1 MIVATY
7 TASHMTSYMPSPAL
21 LAHREEM
28 IHGRKLGPFIQDI
41 VYGAND
47 GIITTFAVVA
57 GSTGADLS
65 HSIIVILGLANLF
78 ADGISMGMGNF
89 LSLRSERDHYRQVY
103 VEEQKEVEQY
113 PEIEREEVR
122 EIYAA
127 KGFAGA
133 DLDHIVSKI
142 TSDERVWIET
152 MMREEHGLSPDGAD
166 FPALHGFITFLSFL
180 LFGSIPIM
188 PYMLDIPLEAR
199 LQVAMFSTGVALFL
213 LGSLRSYV
221 TKQRPV
227 WGVLEVMGVGAVCA
241 LAAYGVGLLLRG
253 LAAL

>member
-1 MIVATY
+1 V
-7 TASHMTSYMPSPAL
+7 
-21 LAHREEM
+21 
-28 IHGRKLGPFIQDI
+28 HGRRLGPFIQDI

-57 GSTGADLS
+57 GSAGANLP
-65 HSIIVILGLANLF
+65 HRVIVILGLANLL

-89 LSLRSERDHYRQVY
+89 LSLRSQRDHYRQIY
-103 VEEQKEVEQY
+103 EEERGEIARFPEV
-113 PEIEREEVR
+113 EREEIC
-122 EIYAA
+122 EIYAN
-127 KGFAGA
+127 KGFSGM

-142 TSDERVWIET
+142 TGDERVWIET
-152 MMREEHGLSPDGAD
+152 MMREEHGLSPDGTE

-188 PYMLDIPLEAR
+188 PYMLGSVSLDAR
-199 LQVAMFSTGVALFL
+199 LQVAVFSTGLALFL

-227 WGVLEVMGVGAVCA
+227 WGVLEVMGIGAICA
-241 LAAYGVGLLLRG
+241 LAAYGVGVMLRG
-253 LAAL
+253 LSS